1 MVVSR
6 LVIALLGALPASVL
20 GSFAIGVVYGGMR
33 MLATAEARGL
43 LLVTW
48 GLLGIIGV
56 AGLWLAAISGPGS
69 MVASLLIGSGLA
81 AEVVLVYVAITH
93 AASAASFRLHG
104 LEVAYAVL
112 LTLPFLVGAAY
123 IWHALVLACRTSG
136 DGQAV

>member
-6 LVIALLGALPASVL
+6 LLIALVGALPATVL
-20 GSFAIGVVYGGMR
+20 GSFAIGVVYGGIR
-33 MLATAEARGL
+33 MLATAEPGGL
-43 LLVTW
+43 LLATW

-69 MVASLLIGSGLA
+69 IVASLLIGCGLA
-81 AEVVLVYVAITH
+81 AEAVLVYLAITN
-93 AASAASFRLHG
+93 AASAASFRLHC
-104 LEVAYAVL
+104 LEAAYAVL

-123 IWHALVLACRTSG
+123 IWHALVRERRTSG